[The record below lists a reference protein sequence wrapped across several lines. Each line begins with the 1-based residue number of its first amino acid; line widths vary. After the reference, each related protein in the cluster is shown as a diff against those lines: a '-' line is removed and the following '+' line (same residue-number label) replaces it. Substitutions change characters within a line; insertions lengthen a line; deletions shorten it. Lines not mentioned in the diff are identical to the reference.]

1 MGEKKV
7 LKAVVYFDK
16 QPKDETLG
24 MNTIEIV
31 KVIDADGN
39 LVAMRDDDDLAGFH
53 YNPDDKDGGKQMREF
68 VAKKLKEL
76 GIEVSQVLTEYDNLD
91 EEL

>member
-16 QPKDETLG
+16 QPKDDTLG

-39 LVAMRDDDDLAGFH
+39 LVAMRDDNDLAGFR